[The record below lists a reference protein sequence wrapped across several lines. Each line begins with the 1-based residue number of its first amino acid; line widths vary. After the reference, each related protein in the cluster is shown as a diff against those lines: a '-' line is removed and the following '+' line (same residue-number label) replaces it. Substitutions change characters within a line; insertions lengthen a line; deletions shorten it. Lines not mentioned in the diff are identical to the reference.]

1 MRWMHLR
8 FQAPLAAFG
17 GEMIDAHGVI
27 RNVPAQS
34 MLTGLLANALG
45 WDPDDGALNIRR
57 CRVGSC
63 SARCGS
69 RMWL

>member
-27 RNVPAQS
+27 RNVPAPIYAHRPARQCAR
-34 MLTGLLANALG
+34 L
-45 WDPDDGALNIRR
+45 DPDD
-57 CRVGSC
+57 
-63 SARCGS
+63 AR
-69 RMWL
+69 